1 MSQASVENIIRD
13 IESLTAEDREALER
27 RLDQIDEAK
36 WLQEAAEARDVARK
50 AGIDQAGIDKAI
62 AKLRYP

>member
-36 WLQEAAEARDVARK
+36 WLQEAAEARDVALK